1 MKNILPCIVGL
12 GYVGLPIFS
21 RVQKKFQTIGYDI
34 NFKKIKE
41 LKKGIDITNTLN
53 KNFKLKNKSYFTSYS
68 SDIKNSNFYIITVPT
83 PVYKNNIPNLEHIIQ
98 ATKVIAKNLKKKDI
112 IFYESTVYPG
122 TTKNICIPILEKIS
136 KLKSN
141 VDFFVGYSPER
152 INPGDKRHSVDKIKK
167 IIAIENFH
175 IKDKVLKVYKRISN
189 HLVFN
194 QNIEEA
200 ETSKVIE
207 NIQRDLNIA
216 LINEIYKVCRK
227 LNINFKNV
235 MSLASTKWNFIRFSP
250 GLVGGHCLPVDPYY
264 FSYIAKK
271 NKINTKVILAGR
283 SVNNDMKQFVI
294 KDIKNILNQNKIS
307 LKEKIL
313 FLGATYKKNVPDIR
327 NSLSLD
333 IFYKIRKIYKK
344 SYLSDPLVAHYF
356 INKPFFLKRINNLNS
371 FKLLII
377 MVDHDIFKPLINKFK
392 NSLKI
397 KLVKV
402 LS

>member
-307 LKEKIL
+307 LDEKIL

-377 MVDHDIFKPLINKFK
+377 MVDHDIFKALINKFK

>member
-1 MKNILPCIVGL
+1 
-12 GYVGLPIFS
+12 
-21 RVQKKFQTIGYDI
+21 
-34 NFKKIKE
+34 
-41 LKKGIDITNTLN
+41 
-53 KNFKLKNKSYFTSYS
+53 
-68 SDIKNSNFYIITVPT
+68 
-83 PVYKNNIPNLEHIIQ
+83 
-98 ATKVIAKNLKKKDI
+98 
-112 IFYESTVYPG
+112 
-122 TTKNICIPILEKIS
+122 
-136 KLKSN
+136 
-141 VDFFVGYSPER
+141 
-152 INPGDKRHSVDKIKK
+152 
-167 IIAIENFH
+167 
-175 IKDKVLKVYKRISN
+175 LKVYRRISN

-227 LNINFKNV
+227 LNINFENV

-294 KDIKNILNQNKIS
+294 KDIKNILKKNKIS
-307 LKEKIL
+307 LDEKIL

-356 INKPFFLKRINNLNS
+356 INKSFFLKRINNPNS

>member
-21 RVQKKFQTIGYDI
+21 LVQKKFQTIGYDI

-83 PVYKNNIPNLEHIIQ
+83 PVYKNNIPNLKHIIE

-152 INPGDKRHSVDKIKK
+152 INPGDKHHSVDKIKK

-307 LKEKIL
+307 LDEKIL

-356 INKPFFLKRINNLNS
+356 INKPFFLKRINNPNS